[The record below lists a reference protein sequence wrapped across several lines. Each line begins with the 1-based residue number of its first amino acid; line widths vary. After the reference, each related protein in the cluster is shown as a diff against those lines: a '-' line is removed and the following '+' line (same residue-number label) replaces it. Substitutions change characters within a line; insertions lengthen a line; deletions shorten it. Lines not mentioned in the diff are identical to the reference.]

1 MRHAPPPPVP
11 QRLREMLKD
20 YPDHIQKLQA
30 ALNHVAEK
38 PSTGIPVIE
47 QAIWA
52 LEDTLER
59 FALDAGKETKVAE
72 ANGDPLA
79 VEQATARES
88 LMFRAA
94 SKTVWVGDRELSEYF
109 RAPGKF
115 SL

>member
-1 MRHAPPPPVP
+1 MRHTTPPPVP

-20 YPDHIQKLQA
+20 YPEHIQELQA

-38 PSTGIPVIE
+38 PSTGIPVFE

-52 LEDTLER
+52 LEDTLDR

-72 ANGDPLA
+72 AGGDPLA

-94 SKTVWVGDRELSEYF
+94 SKTAWVGDRELSEYF
-109 RAPGKF
+109 RSPGKF